1 MTAQWIGPA
10 MSTRIRVLGR
20 ALNDL
25 EAVDMNRTR
34 LRRIAF
40 IALLSG
46 AGGFCVHASATCTS
60 SLSGSTATVTCT
72 SPADNLQI
80 GQYLS
85 GLGIYYWFHQPIGDG
100 SYYDWDSNVPG
111 WQFLEATAASTIDV
125 HLAGGALTVGI
136 SQIEGTPARSAD
148 AMVGI
153 VNWHGS
159 GSVALDASFATAAS
173 TYTIDDGTSPFAT
186 TVNALTLFNQN
197 TAQMTI
203 ITGTAADTVN
213 VLSVYP
219 LDSIETF
226 NHAGGGI
233 DSVHVGKVGNV
244 QGVKGV
250 LDVYGYSSLMIDD
263 SSDASPRTATLASN
277 SIAGLAPGVISWAGS
292 GVIDVPVAIV
302 MGNNADTVT
311 VQSTDRPVTIDGTS
325 GSDTV
330 TLGNGGSV
338 QGILG
343 AVDVSN
349 YASRTALTIDDSA
362 DTIARTATYTKTGV
376 SGIAPAAI
384 TWPENDVSA
393 VSLRMGTG
401 QDTVRV
407 LSVHSGS
414 GNPLTI
420 HGTNAVDSVYFGDAS
435 GSTQQILT
443 PVMVDNTA
451 SYTSIYVDDSADT
464 TARSVTYSK
473 TGITGV
479 APGAIG
485 WVSND
490 VGSVRLYLGS
500 GGDVVHVASSNR
512 NVAGRSFVNVID
524 LGDGNNQCTITGE
537 GLGAASVN
545 SFYGET
551 GDDQFV
557 ISAVPTSV
565 NSVNIYGG
573 AQAVWDELVY
583 TGGPA
588 TGAFPGNGTLTPT
601 DTDALAINYN
611 SIEHFSVNDVI
622 FRDGFQ

>member
-1 MTAQWIGPA
+1 
-10 MSTRIRVLGR
+10 
-20 ALNDL
+20 
-25 EAVDMNRTR
+25 MNRTHW
-34 LRRIAF
+34 RRIAC

-46 AGGFCVHASATCTS
+46 VGGFCAQASATCSS

-80 GQYLS
+80 GQYYTDFDNS
-85 GLGIYYWFHQPIGDG
+85 YYWFHQPVDG
-100 SYYDWDSNVPG
+100 LQDVDWDSNVPTL
-111 WQFLEATAASTIDV
+111 QFLQATATSTIEV
-125 HLAGGALTVGI
+125 HLAGGALTIGLAQV
-136 SQIEGTPARSAD
+136 EGSPARPTD
-148 AMVGI
+148 AMVGN
-153 VNWHGS
+153 VNWSGS
-159 GSVALDASFATAAS
+159 GSVALDASFCTTPS
-173 TYTIDDGTSPFAT
+173 TYTIDDGSSPFAT
-186 TVNALTLFNQN
+186 RLNALTLFNQN
-197 TAQMTI
+197 TAQITI

-226 NHAGGGI
+226 NHSGGGT
-233 DSVHVGKVGNV
+233 DSVHVGKAGTV
-244 QGVKGV
+244 QGVQGV
-250 LDVYGYSSLMIDD
+250 LNVYGYSNLTIDD
-263 SSDASPRTATLASN
+263 SSDGSPRTGT
-277 SIAGLAPGVISWAGS
+277 IAANGITGLAPGAISWAGS
-292 GVIDVPVAIV
+292 GVIDTPVAII
-302 MGNNADTVT
+302 MGNNDDTLT
-311 VQSTDRPVTIDGTS
+311 VQSTDRPVMIDGNS

-349 YASRTALTIDDSA
+349 YASRTALTIDDSS
-362 DTIARTATYTKTGV
+362 DTLERTATYTKTGV
-376 SGIAPAAI
+376 TGIAPAAI

-407 LSVHSGS
+407 RSVHSGS
-414 GNPLTI
+414 GDPLTI
-420 HGTNAVDSVYFGDAS
+420 HGTNAVDSVYFGDES
-435 GSTQQILT
+435 GSMQAILT

-451 SYTSIYVDDSADT
+451 SYTSIFVDDSADIL
-464 TARSVTYSK
+464 ARSVTYSK
-473 TGITGV
+473 TGITGIS
-479 APGAIG
+479 PGAIG

-500 GGDVVHVASSNR
+500 GSDVVHVASSNR

-524 LGDGNNQCTITGE
+524 LGDGNNRCTITGA
-537 GLGAASVN
+537 GLGNASVN
-545 SFYGET
+545 SFYGNT
-551 GDDQFV
+551 GDDQFE

-565 NSVNIYGG
+565 SSVNIYGG
-573 AQAVWDELVY
+573 SQAVWDELVY
-583 TGGPA
+583 TGGNA

-601 DTDALAINYN
+601 DTDALAINYT